1 MKTALIVILLYIVFS
16 VLAAVLVGKFVKF
29 GLGDSDDAH

>member
-16 VLAAVLVGKFVKF
+16 VLAALLSGKFIKF
-29 GLGDSDDAH
+29 GLGEEE